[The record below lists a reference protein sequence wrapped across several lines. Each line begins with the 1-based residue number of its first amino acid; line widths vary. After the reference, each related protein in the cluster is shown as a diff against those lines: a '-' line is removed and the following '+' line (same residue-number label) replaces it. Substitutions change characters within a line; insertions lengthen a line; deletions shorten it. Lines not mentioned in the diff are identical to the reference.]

1 MKRSFTRTQ
10 SFRIV
15 GVIYLIAAVVGIGAY
30 LMTPYLW
37 GFWIRLLIAD
47 VLATVAVF
55 AFSLIFRNASVYD
68 PYWSVQ
74 PIVIL
79 VCFSIGKKLTLLKLL
94 LLLAVLFWG
103 VRLTA
108 NWAYTFKSLAHEDW
122 RYRMLREKTGRLY
135 PIINFAGINLVPTLV
150 VYLCTLPAVAV
161 TMSNSKGSVISYLAL
176 ALCFGAATLQG
187 AADIQMHKFRR
198 RGSGGFIREGLWT
211 NSRHP
216 NYLGEIIMWWGVG
229 ICAVS
234 ALGMNYC
241 YLLAGAVAN
250 TMLFL
255 FVSIPMA
262 DGRQSKKE
270 GFAEYKSAT
279 RALLPIPKNKK

>member
-1 MKRSFTRTQ
+1 MKSNFTRTQ
-10 SFRIV
+10 SFLIV
-15 GVIYLIAAVVGIGAY
+15 GAVYLIAAAVGIGAY

-37 GFWIRLLIAD
+37 SFWIRLLIAD

-79 VCFSIGKKLTLLKLL
+79 FCFLIGQKPTPLKLL
-94 LLLAVLFWG
+94 LFLAVLFWG
-103 VRLTA
+103 IRLTA

-122 RYRMLREKTGRLY
+122 RYRMLSDKTGRFY
-135 PIINFAGINLVPTLV
+135 PIINFVGIHLVPTLV

-161 TMSNSKGSVISYLAL
+161 TMSNLKGNVISYLAVV
-176 ALCFGAATLQG
+176 LCFGAATLQG
-187 AADIQMHKFRR
+187 TADIQMHKFRK
-198 RGSGGFIREGLWT
+198 RGEGGFIREGLWK

-216 NYLGEIIMWWGVG
+216 NYLGEIVMWWGVG

-241 YLLAGAVAN
+241 YLLVGAVAN

-270 GFAEYKSAT
+270 SFAEYKSAT